1 MKQSEEIDFQTNPEL
16 LEQLKEENRVL
27 GEEQWKSMGPFNRFK
42 SIIKQFLPL
51 SRVDGL
57 GIVAKDKT
65 SFILKTRRIEY
76 TFEYFR

>member
-1 MKQSEEIDFQTNPEL
+1 
-16 LEQLKEENRVL
+16 
-27 GEEQWKSMGPFNRFK
+27 MGPLNRFK